1 MLELSSHASRFKG
14 HFSFAKLPIYL
25 FTKFLHPLAQLLKL
39 PFCQILLAYNLSS
52 IFHQRERDLNTLDF
66 AGSFYFLA
74 ASFFLFGLVFGSFLN
89 VCIYRMPREISVV
102 SPRSACP
109 ACEAPIAAYDN
120 IPVLSWIVLG
130 GRCRK
135 CKAPI
140 SARYAGVELLT
151 GALFAVSYFSAPAMA
166 RSIQQQWQLDAMPNE
181 FLIAGKL
188 CVLSFLLI
196 GLIFTDAETKLLP
209 DLLTK
214 PGIALGLFFSLLV
227 PLEGPARY
235 FLPAIDN
242 WRVLALINSI
252 AGLVLGAGFIWGVAL
267 LYEAVRG
274 VEGMG
279 RGDVKL
285 MALIGAFL
293 GVRLTLLVL
302 VVGSV
307 IGSFFGIVLILWV
320 WLKRLLRRRRKNS
333 SEAASVSRS
342 RAWNSAILIYRN
354 FEIPFGV
361 FLGAAAL
368 ISAFW
373 GPALVHWY
381 MRISGLGPGH

>member
-1 MLELSSHASRFKG
+1 MPDPQF
-14 HFSFAKLPIYL
+14 FNYPITKLLDY
-25 FTKFLHPLAQLLKL
+25 
-39 PFCQILLAYNLSS
+39 QIFPAAYNL
-52 IFHQRERDLNTLDF
+52 HHVTQPWEPTLNTFDL
-66 AGSFYFLA
+66 AGNTYFLA
-74 ASFFLFGLVFGSFLN
+74 AAFFLFGLVFGSFLN

-120 IPVLSWIVLG
+120 IPVLSWIMLG

-140 SARYAGVELLT
+140 SPRYAAVESLT
-151 GALFAVSYFSAPAMA
+151 GALFVASYLTAGLD
-166 RSIQQQWQLDAMPNE
+166 LDA
-181 FLIAGKL
+181 AKL

-214 PGIALGLFFSLLV
+214 PGIAMGLVFSLFV
-227 PLEGPARY
+227 PLEGPARS
-235 FLPAIDN
+235 FLPSVDN
-242 WRVLALINSI
+242 WRVLSLINSI
-252 AGLVLGAGFIWGVAL
+252 AGLVLGAAFIWGVAL

-285 MALIGAFL
+285 MALVGAFL
-293 GVRLTLLVL
+293 GVKLTLVVL
-302 VVGSV
+302 LLGSI
-307 IGSFFGIVLILWV
+307 IGSFFGLFLILRV
-320 WLKRLLRRRRKNS
+320 WLKRLRRRRRTHR
-333 SEAASVSRS
+333 SEAAAVSRS
-342 RAWNSAILIYRN
+342 RAWQSAILVYRN

-361 FLGAAAL
+361 FLGSAGL
-368 ISAFW
+368 LSAFW
-373 GPALVHWY
+373 GMAFVHWY
-381 MRISGLGPGH
+381 GHLSGLGVVH

>member
-1 MLELSSHASRFKG
+1 
-14 HFSFAKLPIYL
+14 
-25 FTKFLHPLAQLLKL
+25 
-39 PFCQILLAYNLSS
+39 
-52 IFHQRERDLNTLDF
+52 
-66 AGSFYFLA
+66 
-74 ASFFLFGLVFGSFLN
+74 
-89 VCIYRMPREISVV
+89 MPREISVV

-120 IPVLSWIVLG
+120 IPVLSWLMLG

-140 SARYAGVELLT
+140 SPRYAGVELLT
-151 GALFAVSYFSAPAMA
+151 GALFAASYLTAPETA
-166 RSIQQQWQLDAMPNE
+166 RTIQYQWNLGATPSE
-181 FLIAGKL
+181 YVIAAKL

-214 PGIALGLFFSLLV
+214 PGIALGLIFSLLV

-235 FLPAIDN
+235 LLPSIDN
-242 WRVLALINSI
+242 WRVLSLINSI
-252 AGLVLGAGFIWGVAL
+252 AGLVLGAAFIWGVAL

-293 GVRLTLLVL
+293 GVKLTLLVL
-302 VVGSV
+302 LLGSV
-307 IGSFFGIVLILWV
+307 IGSFFGLFLILWV
-320 WLKRLLRRRRKNS
+320 WIKRLLRRRRTHS
-333 SEAASVSRS
+333 SEAAGVSRS
-342 RAWNSAILIYRN
+342 RAWKSAILIYRN

-368 ISAFW
+368 VSAFC
-373 GPALVHWY
+373 GMALVHWY
-381 MRISGLGPGH
+381 LNISGLGSGH

>member
-1 MLELSSHASRFKG
+1 MRIISPRNSCGAR
-14 HFSFAKLPIYL
+14 A
-25 FTKFLHPLAQLLKL
+25 
-39 PFCQILLAYNLSS
+39 
-52 IFHQRERDLNTLDF
+52 LNTFDF
-66 AGSFYFLA
+66 AGSYYFFVLA
-74 ASFFLFGLVFGSFLN
+74 FFLFGLVFGSFLN

-120 IPVLSWIVLG
+120 IPVLSWILLRG
-130 GRCRK
+130 KCRK

-140 SARYAGVELLT
+140 SGRYAGVELLT
-151 GALFAVSYFSAPAMA
+151 GVFFLMAYLSAPSMA
-166 RSIQQQWQLDAMPNE
+166 TLMQRQWQLPQLPNA
-181 FLIAGKL
+181 LMIALKL

-214 PGIALGLFFSLLV
+214 PGIVAGLIFSWFV
-227 PLEGPARY
+227 PVEGPANYILRSV
-235 FLPAIDN
+235 DS
-242 WRVLALINSI
+242 WRVLSFANAI
-252 AGLVLGAGFIWGVAL
+252 AGMVLGAAFIWGVAL

-285 MALIGAFL
+285 MAMIGALL
-293 GVRLTLLVL
+293 GVKLTLLVL
-302 VVGSV
+302 LLGSV
-307 IGSFFGIVLILWV
+307 IGSFFGVFLVLWV
-320 WLKRLLRRRRKNS
+320 WQKRLRRRRGS
-333 SEAASVSRS
+333 HGSEAMGVSRS

-373 GPALVHWY
+373 GTTLVRWY
-381 MRISGLGPGH
+381 MNISGLNSMH